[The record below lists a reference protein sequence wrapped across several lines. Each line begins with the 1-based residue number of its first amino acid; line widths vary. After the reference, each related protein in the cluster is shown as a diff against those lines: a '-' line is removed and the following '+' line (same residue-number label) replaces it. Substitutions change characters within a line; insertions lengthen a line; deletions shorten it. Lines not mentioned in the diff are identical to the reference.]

1 MRADL
6 QQAQSEAEKKRAELD
21 KKVME
26 VISLKKTNQE
36 QEAELKYEMDR
47 LRGQSNR
54 AKEDLAKAQERT
66 KQVCVV

>member
-6 QQAQSEAEKKRAELD
+6 QQAQSEAEKKRVELD

>member
-26 VISLKKTNQE
+26 VISLKKANQE